1 MTIQLS
7 HFSRLEPRPR
17 ENDFT
22 RALAAEVRDP
32 LWFLARQWQMGE
44 FNGDDAGSL
53 TYVQYSGRTTNIPRW
68 IPPGQTTEQ
77 ALDLEAPLEKQTLRE
92 PFEPD
97 LGLSVELGH
106 DFADLLRAEAGGD
119 ADDLLAAFRAIPRFQ
134 IVPLPEGPV
143 VNPLDAATK
152 RFLTV
157 CAGRTLNG
165 YELYKLALEIA
176 EDVGEVPDSVTM
188 DPTLIQAIEDALASL
203 VERTRAIFGDVG
215 GSDPVTWD
223 PRRLEYGLRVVAE
236 DPVGQGNVTLQAYPD
251 SNGEYDWFSFD
262 IVGKNTAAVEAAP
275 TPVAKSIIPARVRF
289 PGMPVMRF
297 WAFEENDLALPD
309 ILASETDDILKLLIT
324 DFMTIHANDWFVI
337 PFDQK
342 VGTLAQIDWILVHDS
357 FGKQSIVRRADRGE
371 TAAGTNRW
379 TMFSSTDIS
388 GGSDGL
394 GDWFMVPPSPGA
406 GMVLGSVL
414 EDVRFGRDEMANMA
428 FAIERVTQTPIGEPL
443 TGSERDAAVNQ
454 RRGPISTETTGSGM
468 PLRYDIESEIPANWI
483 PLLPRIA
490 NPSPS
495 PPDPSIVLQR
505 GQAVKS
511 TGGGPAAVPALSKI
525 MNPDLNGAPYLIEE
539 EEVARD
545 GLRIDRV
552 VYRSRWT
559 NGSTH
564 LWVERRR
571 KIGAGES
578 QSGLAF
584 DQARQNDE

>member
-7 HFSRLEPRPR
+7 HFTRIEPRPR

-53 TYVQYSGRTTNIPRW
+53 TFVQYSGRTTNIPRW
-68 IPPGQTTEQ
+68 LPPGQTTEQ
-77 ALDLEAPLEKQTLRE
+77 PLDLEAPLETQTLRE

-106 DFADLLRAEAGGD
+106 DFADLLRAEAGGNAD
-119 ADDLLAAFRAIPRFQ
+119 ALLAAFREIPRFQ
-134 IVPLPEGPV
+134 IVPLPEGPI

-157 CAGRTLNG
+157 CAGRALNG
-165 YELYKLALEIA
+165 YGLYQLALEIA
-176 EDVGEVPDSVTM
+176 DDAGEVPDSVTT
-188 DPTLIQAIEDALASL
+188 DPTLIQAIEAALASL
-203 VERTRAIFGDVG
+203 VARTRAIFGDVG

-262 IVGKNTAAVEAAP
+262 IVGKNTTAVEAAP

-289 PGMPVMRF
+289 PGMPVLRF
-297 WAFEENDLALPD
+297 WAFEENDVALPD
-309 ILASETDDILKLLIT
+309 ILASETDDLLKLLIT

-357 FGKQSIVRRADRGE
+357 FGKQSVVRRADRGE
-371 TAAGTNRW
+371 TASGTNRW
-379 TMFSSTDIS
+379 TMFSSTDLS

-443 TGSERDAAVNQ
+443 TGSERDAAVNL
-454 RRGPISTETTGSGM
+454 RRGPISAETTDSGM
-468 PLRYDIESEIPANWI
+468 PLRYDMESEIPANWI

-559 NGSTH
+559 NGATH

-584 DQARQNDE
+584 DQARPNE